1 MKCKAVLRD
10 RIFPALLCSGK
21 QDHLEQQLQ
30 ESTVGTESGQR
41 RKAKRRRMLWM
52 REACLS
58 HMGRVSM
65 DIQLV
70 AVQEAGKA
78 KQRAGL
84 LFLFNAVCLCFYFMY
99 AEIH

>member
-65 DIQLV
+65 
-70 AVQEAGKA
+70 AHPAGSHARGGEGKA
-78 KQRAGL
+78 ASRAL
-84 LFLFNAVCLCFYFMY
+84 VFV
-99 AEIH
+99 